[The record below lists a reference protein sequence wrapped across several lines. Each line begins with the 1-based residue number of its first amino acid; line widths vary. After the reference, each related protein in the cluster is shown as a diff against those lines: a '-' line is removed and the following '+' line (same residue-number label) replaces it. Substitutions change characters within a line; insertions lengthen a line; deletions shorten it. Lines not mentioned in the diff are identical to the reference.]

1 LEESKEINA
10 IDFLKDKESI
20 ISSFDIYNYLNN
32 GLVLVLD
39 RRELIVYENYS
50 SANDTNIDD
59 IDGEIIINN

>member
-1 LEESKEINA
+1 LVESKEINA
-10 IDFLKDKESI
+10 IDFLHDKESI
-20 ISSFDIYNYLNN
+20 ISSFDIYNYFNN

-39 RRELIVYENYS
+39 KRELIVYENYS